1 MNVAEF
7 LNKTDSIINEIN
19 SCKKNTVLYGTR
31 MDDSFKKYILF
42 FLNIIKLTNGVFGHT
57 IVPNKSV
64 YNRVMKFFSVAYST
78 TTSYENYSSYE
89 YGYIRESNSRFH
101 SIDEIDTQIY
111 NNLTLLSNGS
121 YLYSIKSTDNTFD
134 HARFIGN
141 HIVNYRNGEGRYEIF
156 LACSG
161 TYVEFRIPYGLYAN
175 LLRNTEDMDEQKI
188 QQYKMKINKTGIK
201 CVKGNI
207 YSASEIISSSLLS
220 YFNNRSSSE
229 QLIDNFKKIINI
241 PVSFK
246 EGE

>member
-7 LNKTDSIINEIN
+7 LIKTDSIINEIN

-31 MDDSFKKYILF
+31 MDNNFKKYILF

-64 YNRVMKFFSVAYST
+64 YDRVMKFFSVAYNT
-78 TTSYENYSSYE
+78 TTSYENHSSYE
-89 YGYIRESNSRFH
+89 YGYLRESESRFH

-121 YLYSIKSTDNTFD
+121 YLYSIKSTDNIFE

-141 HIVNYRNGEGRYEIF
+141 HIMNYRNGKDRYEIF

-161 TYVEFRIPYGLYAN
+161 TYVAFHIPYSLYAN
-175 LLRNTEDMDEQKI
+175 LLRNTDDMDEQKL
-188 QQYKMKINKTGIK
+188 QQYKMKINKTGIR
-201 CVKGNI
+201 CVQGNI
-207 YSASEIISSSLLS
+207 HSASEIISSSLLS
-220 YFNNRSSSE
+220 YFSNLSSSE
-229 QLIDNFKKIINI
+229 QFIDNFKKIINM